1 MKEVTAFVGV
11 RSGSERVKNKNI
23 KNFCDTTLL
32 DLKLETLKK
41 VDGLSGIVVSSD
53 CDDILMRARKHNVE
67 IHKRDDYH
75 ASSKCSNSE
84 YFYNISEIVKTNSV
98 MYAPVTSPFVSVETF
113 NECMKKFQTS
123 DNVVT
128 TNIVKHHLWLDGKP
142 LNYELDKS
150 PNSQDLPD
158 IHAINYGCCLL
169 SRNDLALHK
178 NVVCRNP
185 IFYVLDEIE
194 GIDIDTSFDFT
205 ISEMLYRKLKNL

>member
-11 RSGSERVKNKNI
+11 RSGSERVKNKNT

-53 CDDILMRARKHNVE
+53 CDDILMRATKHNVK

-84 YFYNISEIVKTNSV
+84 YFYKISEIVKTDNV

-142 LNYELDKS
+142 LNYELDNS

-169 SRNDLALHK
+169 RRDDLALYK
-178 NVVCRNP
+178 NVVCSNP

-205 ISEMLYRKLKNL
+205 ISEMLYRKFKHL